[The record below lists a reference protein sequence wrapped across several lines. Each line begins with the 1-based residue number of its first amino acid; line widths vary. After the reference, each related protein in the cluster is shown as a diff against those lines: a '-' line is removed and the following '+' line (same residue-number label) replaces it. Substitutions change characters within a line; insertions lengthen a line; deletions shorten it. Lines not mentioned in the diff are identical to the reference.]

1 MKYMQDSK
9 NSKFLIDKS
18 NLVLNKINI
27 FRKFNKEYKKKML
40 ILILCLIDINKMD
53 KITYIQGIYI
63 VHSNLILYQLYII
76 GTIIY
81 NKKGMT
87 I

>member
-18 NLVLNKINI
+18 NLVSNKINI
-27 FRKFNKEYKKKML
+27 FRKFNKEYKKKMS

-53 KITYIQGIYI
+53 NSVLKDL
-63 VHSNLILYQLYII
+63 H
-76 GTIIY
+76 
-81 NKKGMT
+81 K
-87 I
+87 

>member
-53 KITYIQGIYI
+53 NSVLKDL
-63 VHSNLILYQLYII
+63 H
-76 GTIIY
+76 
-81 NKKGMT
+81 K
-87 I
+87 